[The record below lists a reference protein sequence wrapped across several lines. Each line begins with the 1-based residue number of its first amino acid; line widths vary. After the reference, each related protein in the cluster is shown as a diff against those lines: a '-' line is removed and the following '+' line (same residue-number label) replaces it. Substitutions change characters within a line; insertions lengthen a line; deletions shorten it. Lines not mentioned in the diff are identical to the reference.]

1 MKRFI
6 KSIDQ
11 GSITVCLLICLVGF
25 CGILNPSPAFGEK
38 SVADEI
44 ISLDVTDQPLGEVL
58 EKISDAAGC
67 QFSIDASWEGYP
79 ITASFKNEPLYRVL
93 KRIFRDLN
101 NAVIYKSDRTIKII
115 IYDESAPSG
124 KKAGYSVAI
133 QPAEAAAPQT
143 QPYSEA
149 TAPQPEVQVSEDS
162 SSAENVEQPS
172 DETAESVSE
181 ANQAGT
187 ENAEDIQEESSE
199 AATEDNKAAREPEQK
214 ENTLEQGSNQTDQ
227 TQSAPDSSENSEK
240 TENKEESNQN

>member
-1 MKRFI
+1 MKRVV

-11 GSITVCLLICLVGF
+11 CSIAVCLLFWLVGF
-25 CGILNPSPAFGEK
+25 CGIFDPSTSFGEK

-124 KKAGYSVAI
+124 KKAGHSAAI
-133 QPAEAAAPQT
+133 KPAEAAMPQA
-143 QPYSEA
+143 QFDNEA
-149 TAPQPEVQVSEDS
+149 TAPQPEVQVAEDS
-162 SSAENVEQPS
+162 SSEENVEQPS
-172 DETAESVSE
+172 EEIAESVSE

-187 ENAEDIQEESSE
+187 ENAEDNQEESSE
-199 AATEDNKAAREPEQK
+199 AATEDNKAAIAPEQE
-214 ENTLEQGSNQTDQ
+214 ENAPEQESNQTEK
-227 TQSAPDSSENSEK
+227 TQSVPDSSENSEK
-240 TENKEESNQN
+240 TENSEESNQN

>member
-1 MKRFI
+1 MKRLI

-11 GSITVCLLICLVGF
+11 DSIAVCLLFWLVGF
-25 CGILNPSPAFGEK
+25 CGILNPSPAFSEK

-58 EKISDAAGC
+58 DKISDAAGC
-67 QFSIDASWEGYP
+67 RFSIDTSWEGYP

-133 QPAEAAAPQT
+133 KPAEAAVPQT

-149 TAPQPEVQVSEDS
+149 TAPQPEVQVAEDS

-172 DETAESVSE
+172 EETAESVSE
-181 ANQAGT
+181 SNPAGPENT
-187 ENAEDIQEESSE
+187 EAKEETGDTQTEEKTAALETEQNENAPAQ
-199 AATEDNKAAREPEQK
+199 
-214 ENTLEQGSNQTDQ
+214 
-227 TQSAPDSSENSEK
+227 DSSQAEVTESASDGSESPPK
-240 TENKEESNQN
+240 KESTEESNQN